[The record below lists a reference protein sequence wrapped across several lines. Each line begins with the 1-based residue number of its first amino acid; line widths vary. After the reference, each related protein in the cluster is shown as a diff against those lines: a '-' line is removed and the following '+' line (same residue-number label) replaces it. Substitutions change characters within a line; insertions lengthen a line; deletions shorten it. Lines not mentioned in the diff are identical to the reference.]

1 MHHCKQLKEVGLDLS
16 FVLDK
21 LFFLDIAKAIED
33 HSISLTENVI
43 KIFAN
48 DDFKPCIPSAD
59 TEKCWTKDFRI
70 FQANLAGVELRL
82 SNGLYKF
89 HKLLIDFGTDMSLVI
104 SIPLYGKIVSSLKSF
119 FSACLNKQMELFE
132 REWTVV
138 QYSTM
143 LMNAEFVVE
152 SLMPKIANQLAT
164 IKFDRPI
171 PELEEHRLKLKSLL
185 ILIQKC
191 QS

>member
-1 MHHCKQLKEVGLDLS
+1 
-16 FVLDK
+16 
-21 LFFLDIAKAIED
+21 
-33 HSISLTENVI
+33 
-43 KIFAN
+43 
-48 DDFKPCIPSAD
+48 
-59 TEKCWTKDFRI
+59 
-70 FQANLAGVELRL
+70 
-82 SNGLYKF
+82 
-89 HKLLIDFGTDMSLVI
+89 
-104 SIPLYGKIVSSLKSF
+104 
-119 FSACLNKQMELFE
+119 MELFE